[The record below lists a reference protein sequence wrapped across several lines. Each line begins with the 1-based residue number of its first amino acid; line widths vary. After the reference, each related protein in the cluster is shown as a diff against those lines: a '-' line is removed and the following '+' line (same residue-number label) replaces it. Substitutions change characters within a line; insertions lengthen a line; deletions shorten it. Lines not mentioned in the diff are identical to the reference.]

1 MSSSYY
7 QGKIDEFNGI
17 ISLISSVF
25 DEFDECINVVD
36 KLLEYKV
43 DDLTIDDK
51 PIVDDS
57 SNGELM
63 TMTDLSNELD
73 SDKSLL
79 NEIIS
84 ECNDL
89 VEKYTVL
96 RDEALAREREAA
108 QATGNSSGQEST
120 G

>member
-25 DEFDECINVVD
+25 DEFDDCIAVAD

-57 SNGELM
+57 SNGDAM

-73 SDKSLL
+73 KDKNLL

-84 ECNDL
+84 ECQDL
-89 VEKYTVL
+89 VNKYTIL
-96 RDEALAREREAA
+96 RDEALANEAVA
-108 QATGNSSGQEST
+108 SETISKYGDEESV
-120 G
+120 